1 MKLCRP
7 AMLCALLTFPA
18 EGQTLSFLYPKTTE
32 MAGFSAATEICGT
45 CVALADFNGDGK
57 MDIVFAAMEFTPED
71 GVLLGNGDGTFRLMP
86 LQGIEEE
93 PAGVIAADFNGDGK
107 PDIAFSW
114 AYRTWLYLGKGDG
127 TFTGPVNVAACSG
140 LAAVADLNRDG
151 KQDLICGAFILLG
164 NGDGTFHPGPG
175 VLDGNPLLVADFNR
189 DGKPDILLT
198 TATGQLAVALG
209 RGDGTFAPDLAISAA
224 LIPQSILTGDF
235 NGDGR
240 IDLLGESTNGSQIE
254 VLPGNGD
261 GTFGPAIATASGG
274 SGPVT
279 ATADFN
285 GDGKLDLVAGDAVFA
300 GNGDGTFRFP
310 VFTGAVTD
318 PCAGPFA
325 ANGFSPCNYAH
336 LITLVADFNGDG
348 RPDIAEAYT
357 FRGNN
362 GRGASSV
369 SVLLN
374 DAPGD
379 GFTATGV
386 SSATGFWPVS
396 AGSFVSAYGVNLAP
410 QVEAAGAS
418 PYPTTLGGIRL
429 HVSYRSQPN
438 DILAPLLYVSPT
450 QINYILPAADP
461 YVLAPGEDLSYQNLY
476 AWVSIEHV
484 GSPYVPKGMSVPT
497 SSSVAGTASL
507 SGNMVIWPVGTH
519 K

>member
-1 MKLCRP
+1 MKLRRT
-7 AMLCALLTFPA
+7 ALLYTMAMSPLV
-18 EGQTLSFLYPKTTE
+18 GQTLSFLYPKTTE
-32 MAGFSAATEICGT
+32 LAGFSAATQICGK

-71 GVLLGNGDGTFRLMP
+71 GVLLGNGDGSFRLMP
-86 LQGIEEE
+86 LQGNEQE
-93 PAGVIAADFNGDGK
+93 PAGVLAADFNGDGK

-127 TFTGPVNVAACSG
+127 TFTGPVIVSACNG

-151 KQDLICGAFILLG
+151 KPDLICGAFVLLG

-175 VLDGNPLLVADFNR
+175 VLDGNPLLVADFNG
-189 DGKPDILLT
+189 DGSPDVLLT
-198 TATGQLAVALG
+198 NVFGQLAVALS
-209 RGDGTFAPDLAISAA
+209 RGDGTFAPDMPISAT

-240 IDLLGESTNGSQIE
+240 MDLLGESTIGSQIE

-261 GTFGPAIATASGG
+261 GTFGPVIKTPVGAP
-274 SGPVT
+274 GPVT
-279 ATADFN
+279 AAADFN

-300 GNGDGTFRFP
+300 GNGDGSFQFP
-310 VFTGAVTD
+310 VFTGVATALCD
-318 PCAGPFA
+318 APYAI
-325 ANGFSPCNYAH
+325 NGISPCNYSH
-336 LITLVADFNGDG
+336 VITLVADFNGDG
-348 RPDIAEAYT
+348 LPDIAAAHT
-357 FRGNN
+357 FEGINSRGS
-362 GRGASSV
+362 AWV
-369 SVLLN
+369 SILLN

-386 SSATGFWPVS
+386 SSANGFWPVTP
-396 AGSFVSAYGVNLAP
+396 GSLVSAYGVNLAP
-410 QVEAAGAS
+410 QVEAAGSS

-429 HVSYRSQPN
+429 HVSYRSQTN

-461 YVLAPGEDLSYQNLY
+461 YVLAPGEDLSYQNPY

-484 GSPYVPKGMSVPT
+484 GSTYVPKGMSVPIAA
-497 SSSVAGTASL
+497 SAFRTAVR
-507 SGNMVIWPVGTH
+507 GVVQIAP
-519 K
+519 

>member
-1 MKLCRP
+1 
-7 AMLCALLTFPA
+7 MLYALLTFPLG
-18 EGQTLSFLYPKTTE
+18 GQTLSFLYPKTTE
-32 MAGFSAATEICGT
+32 MAGFSAATQICSK

-71 GVLLGNGDGTFRLMP
+71 GVLLGNGDGSFRLVP
-86 LQGIEEE
+86 LQGIESE

-107 PDIAFSW
+107 PDLALSW
-114 AYRTWLYLGKGDG
+114 PYQTQLYLGKGDG
-127 TFTGPVNVAACSG
+127 AFTDPVIVPACDS

-151 KQDLICGAFILLG
+151 RQDLICGAFILLG

-175 VLDGNPLLVADFNR
+175 VLDGNPVLVADFNG
-189 DGKPDILLT
+189 DGSPDVLLT

-235 NGDGR
+235 NRDGR
-240 IDLLGESTNGSQIE
+240 MDLLGESTNGTKIE
-254 VLPGNGD
+254 VLPGNSD
-261 GTFGPAIATASGG
+261 GTFGPVITTASGT

-285 GDGKLDLVAGDAVFA
+285 GDGKLDLVAGDAVFE

-318 PCAGPFA
+318 LCAGPFA
-325 ANGFSPCNYAH
+325 ANGFSPCNYTH

-362 GRGASSV
+362 GRVASSV

-379 GFTATGV
+379 GFNATGI
-386 SSATGFWPVS
+386 SSASGLWPVTP
-396 AGSFVSAYGVNLAP
+396 GSFVSAYGVDLASL
-410 QVEAAGAS
+410 VEAAAAS

-429 HVSYRSQPN
+429 HVTYRSQMN

-461 YVLAPGEDLSYQNLY
+461 YVAGAESLSYDNSY

-484 GSPYVPKGMSVPT
+484 GSPYVPKGMAVPIA
-497 SSSVAGTASL
+497 SAVAGTAVRS
-507 SGNMVIWPVGTH
+507 VVRIAP
-519 K
+519 